1 MSAYQQYQTVV
12 LWPWWTQPW
21 VPLMLQMFRT
31 CTNVCWFSGFTTKN
45 CIHWCSV
52 FLGWVVWKIWTS
64 EIKRPMF
71 SSQLCHLQAWSRS
84 LTHSEFLP
92 HSKHPRNIIFPF
104 QIVPV
109 ISLCTP
115 DHMSWLS
122 EGNQVYLF
130 LSFSHA
136 HLIFLSPASQI
147 QVSSGTCGIWLG
159 PLCLL
164 TILGWHRPLV
174 LPQCPSHSSPLQTT
188 PLSSEP
194 VQKCPGRQSFGA
206 SRPVDFCSYNKA
218 QTSGEG
224 GSGLPVGATQP
235 LRQWTKFFKILECNW
250 KEKT

>member
-1 MSAYQQYQTVV
+1 
-12 LWPWWTQPW
+12 
-21 VPLMLQMFRT
+21 MLQMFRT
-31 CTNVCWFSGFTTKN
+31 WTNVCWFSGFTTKN
-45 CIHWCSV
+45 CVHWCSV
-52 FLGWVVWKIWTS
+52 FLGWVVWKAWTS

-104 QIVPV
+104 HIVPV

-122 EGNQVYLF
+122 EGNQIYLF

-147 QVSSGTCGIWLG
+147 QVSSGTWGIWLE

-164 TILGWHRPLV
+164 TVLGWHRPPV
-174 LPQCPSHSSPLQTT
+174 LPQCPSHSSLH
-188 PLSSEP
+188 
-194 VQKCPGRQSFGA
+194 
-206 SRPVDFCSYNKA
+206 SRPHPCCRSLFRDAPDGTALGHQGLWYYNKA

-224 GSGLPVGATQP
+224 GSGLPAGATQP
-235 LRQWTKFFKILECNW
+235 LRQWTTFFKILECNW
-250 KEKT
+250 KE